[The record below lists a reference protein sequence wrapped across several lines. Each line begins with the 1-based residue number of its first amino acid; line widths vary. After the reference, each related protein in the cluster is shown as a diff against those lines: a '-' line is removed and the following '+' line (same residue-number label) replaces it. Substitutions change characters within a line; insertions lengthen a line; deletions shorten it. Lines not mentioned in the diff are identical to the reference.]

1 MVLSLVQTQLGESEH
16 QLLEKELLY
25 EQVCKLSGRAQQK
38 VEGQKVSTLE
48 VAKKVNYYQS
58 KIKETTRKM
67 MALVSELSM
76 YQVGER

>member
-48 VAKKVNYYQS
+48 VAKKVNYCQS

>member
-25 EQVCKLSGRAQQK
+25 EQVCKLSGRAQEK